1 MEKSKNLL
9 VLTTLVSL
17 IFGFLAPLV
26 MWFVQK
32 DMLEG
37 EVKTY
42 MRNLLNFEL
51 TMFIVMLI
59 LGFVF
64 APVAAFLGFVN
75 AVILIIA
82 TISVFNNKNYKFP
95 FLLEL
100 IK

>member
-9 VLTTLVSL
+9 VLTTLLSL
-17 IFGFLAPLV
+17 IFGFLVPLV

-37 EVKTY
+37 DSKLY
-42 MRNLLNFEL
+42 MKNLLNFEL
-51 TMFIVMLI
+51 TMFIIMLVF
-59 LGFVF
+59 GFVF
-64 APVAAFLGFVN
+64 APVAALLGFAN
-75 AVILIIA
+75 AIFLILA

>member
-37 EVKTY
+37 EAKTY
-42 MRNLLNFEL
+42 MKNLLNFEL
-51 TMFIVMLI
+51 TMFIVILI

-64 APVAAFLGFVN
+64 TPVAAFLGFVN
-75 AVILIIA
+75 AIILIIA
-82 TISVFNNKNYKFP
+82 TISIFNNKNYKFP

>member
-37 EVKTY
+37 EAKIY
-42 MRNLLNFEL
+42 MKNLLNFEL
-51 TMFIVMLI
+51 TMFIVILI
-59 LGFVF
+59 SSFVF
-64 APVAAFLGFVN
+64 APIAAFLSFVN
-75 AVILIIA
+75 AVILILA
-82 TISVFNNKNYKFP
+82 TINILNNKLYKFP